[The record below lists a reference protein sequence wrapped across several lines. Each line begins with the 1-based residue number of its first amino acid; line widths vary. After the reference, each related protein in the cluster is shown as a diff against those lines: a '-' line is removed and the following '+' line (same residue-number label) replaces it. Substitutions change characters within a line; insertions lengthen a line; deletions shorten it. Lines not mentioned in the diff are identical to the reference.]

1 MDGQLSFQCILESH
15 LGLGCWPRYCLMLRS
30 QGMNWKSYLLKRKR
44 RPTSPSS
51 GQAAISSQLRH
62 PNLLACHSRAA
73 LAAQEG
79 RGRYRSCDGGA
90 FGCRQ
95 SSEAV
100 HIGSTSTVTSQTSLP
115 MFMSTEIRRLAKSG
129 LFLWHCPQALVS
141 APESCVKLNDWSA

>member
-73 LAAQEG
+73 LNQAAT
-79 RGRYRSCDGGA
+79 
-90 FGCRQ
+90 RQ
-95 SSEAV
+95 IQQPKTITKLSIVASSIPLKIQLPALQRCQLNTSYTPFEAV
-100 HIGSTSTVTSQTSLP
+100 RA
-115 MFMSTEIRRLAKSG
+115 ME
-129 LFLWHCPQALVS
+129 QALLPTIG
-141 APESCVKLNDWSA
+141 ANRKGYLKN